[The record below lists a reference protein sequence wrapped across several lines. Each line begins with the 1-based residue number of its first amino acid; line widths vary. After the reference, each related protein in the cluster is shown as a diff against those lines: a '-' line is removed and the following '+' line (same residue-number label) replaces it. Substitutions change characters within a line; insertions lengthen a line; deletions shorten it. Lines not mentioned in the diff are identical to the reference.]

1 MLELLFLL
9 LPIAAYYGW
18 YMGYKKALR
27 NLSTES
33 SITHNALL
41 ALPLDEA
48 LLIGQYWRQQG
59 RIEQAI
65 ALHQQW
71 RQQPS
76 LTSADSQKLLYELG
90 QDYLAFGMYDRV
102 EELMRQAIATHPPF
116 TRGCQLLFQSFQAS
130 KQWQQGIQTY
140 AELPR
145 EQQEGLSAT
154 IAHFL
159 CERYLE
165 TKDKVLLDRAL
176 TAEPRCSRARHLR
189 LPHMDSPVADID
201 YILQQNIDY
210 FPELLPF
217 LKQQVEPHQLTQ
229 YQAWLKQALQQQP
242 QPQVLLA
249 LIQSY
254 LEYDQEADLAAT
266 LKLEIS
272 STSLTYQ
279 CHQCGLTQPS
289 QAWFCEGCQLWDTYH
304 RSMPVT
310 TASITAHH

>member
-27 NLSTES
+27 NLSS
-33 SITHNALL
+33 VPHNHLL

-71 RQQPS
+71 LQQPS
-76 LTSADSQKLLYELG
+76 LTSADSQKLLYALG

-116 TRGCQLLFQSFQAS
+116 IQGCQLLFQSFQTS

-140 AELPR
+140 AELPL
-145 EQQEGLSAT
+145 EQQEGLRAT

-176 TAEPRCSRARHLR
+176 MAEPLCSRARHLR
-189 LPHMDSPVADID
+189 LPYMDSPVADID

-210 FPELLPF
+210 FPELIPF
-217 LKQQVEPHQLTQ
+217 LKQQVEPNQLTQ
-229 YQAWLKQALQQQP
+229 YQAWLKQAMQQQP

-254 LEYDQEADLAAT
+254 LEYDQEADLVAM

-272 STSLTYQ
+272 STSLAINA
-279 CHQCGLTQPS
+279 G
-289 QAWFCEGCQLWDTYH
+289 
-304 RSMPVT
+304 
-310 TASITAHH
+310 